1 MRWLEL
7 TVQMHPEAVESV
19 SELLRRY
26 SSDGVVIEEPFELTE
41 DGQDYRVLYG
51 KPVKVHAYIPI
62 DGKEEA
68 ARQQVEVGLWHLSS
82 LLQSPPTLQYP
93 PTDRWNKENRT
104 SFPMPADIGDSSKT
118 MPNQSSVFALGTH
131 FVGELQTRVVDE
143 EDWANAWKDYYHVT
157 HIGQRLVIRPSWRD
171 YTPKEHEVVVTL
183 DPGMAFGTGVH
194 PTTRMCLEQVERRVQ
209 PGMRVLDVGTGSAIL
224 ALAAAKL
231 GAQGVDAIDNS
242 SVAAESATANVA
254 MNDLEDRIKVMLG
267 VLDQTEAE
275 RMAGQY
281 NLVLANII
289 AQVIGSIAPHLAQ
302 VLAPQ
307 GLLVVSGVI
316 EARRQDAEGPL
327 LESGLK
333 LVEEVKIDDWL
344 ALVYAKRG

>member
-1 MRWLEL
+1 MNVNSMRWLEL
-7 TVQMHPEAVESV
+7 TVQVHPEAVESV

-51 KPVKVHAYIPI
+51 QPVKIHAYIPI
-62 DGKEEA
+62 DGKEETT
-68 ARQQVEVGLWHLSS
+68 RQQVELGLWHLSS
-82 LLQSPPTLQYP
+82 LG
-93 PTDRWNKENRT
+93 
-104 SFPMPADIGDSSKT
+104 A
-118 MPNQSSVFALGTH
+118 H

-171 YTPKEHEVVVTL
+171 YTPREHEVVVTL

-209 PGMRVLDVGTGSAIL
+209 SGMRILDVGTGSAIL

-231 GAQGVDAIDNS
+231 GAQSVDAIDNS
-242 SVAAESATANVA
+242 SIAAESATANVA
-254 MNDLEDRIKVMLG
+254 MNNLEDRVRVVLG
-267 VLDQTEAE
+267 VLDEAEAE
-275 RMAGQY
+275 RKAGQY
-281 NLVLANII
+281 DLVLANIL
-289 AQVIGSIAPHLAQ
+289 AQVIGLIAPHLAQ

-307 GLLVVSGVI
+307 GILVVSGII
-316 EARRQDAEGPL
+316 EARRHDAEGPL

-333 LVEEVKIDDWL
+333 LIEEIKIDDWL
-344 ALVYAKRG
+344 ALVYKKRGNDSDVH